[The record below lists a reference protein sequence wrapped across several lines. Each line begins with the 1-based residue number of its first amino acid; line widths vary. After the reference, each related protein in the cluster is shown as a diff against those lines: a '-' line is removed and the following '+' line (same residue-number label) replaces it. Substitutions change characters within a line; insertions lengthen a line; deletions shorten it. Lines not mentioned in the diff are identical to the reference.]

1 MDTFI
6 IDDEAPARREL
17 RYLLEQIDGI
27 RVVGEAPNGTL
38 GIKGIR
44 ETKPN
49 LVFLDIEMPGI
60 NGLQLSEFLRE
71 LPDKP
76 LLIFATAFPQYAT
89 DAFDL
94 EAFDYILK
102 PYALERVKRT
112 VVKARRFLET
122 GSQGYYSK
130 DIVNPIE
137 TTPNTIMKIPLYYG
151 ERIIPVSSQKIIFA
165 KCESGEIFVQ
175 TTDEKFRSKL
185 PMNEFEQRLSKY
197 GFMRVHRSY
206 IVNLNHVLEII
217 PWFNG
222 SYKLIMNDREKTEI
236 LVSRY
241 NVKNLKKHFG
251 L

>member
-38 GIKGIR
+38 GLKGIR

-89 DAFDL
+89 NAFDL

-102 PYALERVKRT
+102 PFALERIKKT
-112 VVKARRFLET
+112 IIKAEGLLET
-122 GSQGYYSK
+122 VSRGHYSR
-130 DIVNPIE
+130 DIVNSLKP
-137 TTPNTIMKIPLYYG
+137 TPNTIMKIPLYYG

-165 KCESGEIFVQ
+165 KCEEGGVLVY
-175 TTDEKFRSKL
+175 TNDGKYKSKATL
-185 PMNEFEQRLSKY
+185 NELEQRLSKF
-197 GFMRVHRSY
+197 GFMRSHRSSLINMNY
-206 IVNLNHVLEII
+206 VSEII
-217 PWFNG
+217 PWFSG
-222 SYKLIMNDREKTEI
+222 SYKLIMNDGKKTEI

-241 NVKNLKKHFG
+241 NVKDLKKHFG

>member
-102 PYALERVKRT
+102 PYALERIKKTIIKAEGLLGT
-112 VVKARRFLET
+112 VSRDH
-122 GSQGYYSK
+122 YSR
-130 DIVNPIE
+130 DIVNSLKPI
-137 TTPNTIMKIPLYYG
+137 PNTIMKIPLYYG

-165 KCESGEIFVQ
+165 KCEGGEIFIQ

-185 PMNEFEQRLSKY
+185 PMNELEQRLSKY

-241 NVKNLKKHFG
+241 NVKDLKKHFG